1 MSMSFS
7 VCYVPV
13 VRSQYAF
20 TVQACAQLREE
31 LGKTI
36 TTLVSGRQS
45 KLLRDD
51 AFASLIDKV
60 MSGAADGSGDSWKL
74 ETIKESLGDVYI
86 SSDQGVVLLDMIE
99 DEFDKVDCACFVHSR
114 MLNQNHFHVVVESLD
129 IETVKNIWHHILA

>member
-1 MSMSFS
+1 MSI
-7 VCYVPV
+7 
-13 VRSQYAF
+13 SQYAF
-20 TVQACAQLREE
+20 SVPACAQLRDE

-36 TTLVSGRQS
+36 ATLVNGRQS
-45 KLLRDD
+45 QLMRDD
-51 AFASLIDKV
+51 AFAALMDKV
-60 MSGAADGSGDSWKL
+60 MTGATDDSGDGWKL
-74 ETIKESLGDVYI
+74 EIIKESLGDVYI